1 MRTRGA
7 TAAVLLAVMLAAC
20 TPSRAEPPALPS
32 PTASPTPTAT
42 TDPTDPD
49 VLRATGTPVASGAV
63 ALTVVPPGTD
73 VRTDDDGSAHVTAPG
88 EALVVA
94 PVGMT
99 LTALADGSAVVR
111 DAGGVFVGGLVTEP
125 RGAGLSQVGPEV
137 LRLDTGSAG
146 LWFTTAV
153 VLGAVWGE
161 AEGGRSLAVTPSA
174 WARAGSQ
181 AAQEGLW
188 AQVVALA
195 PDADSPGMQA
205 QLECHELGAPD
216 KATWN
221 LEPWRPE
228 VGLVEMITARCN
240 P

>member
-1 MRTRGA
+1 MRARGA

-20 TPSRAEPPALPS
+20 TPSHAESPPPSS
-32 PTASPTPTAT
+32 PTASPGPSAT

-49 VLRATGTPVASGAV
+49 VLRATGTPVVSGAV
-63 ALTVVPPGTD
+63 ALTVAPPSTD
-73 VRTDDDGSAHVTAPG
+73 VRADDDGSVHVTAPD

-94 PVGMT
+94 PPGMT
-99 LTALADGSAVVR
+99 VTALADGSAVVR

-137 LRLDTGSAG
+137 LRLDPGSD

-153 VLGAVWGE
+153 VLTAVWGE

-188 AQVVALA
+188 AQVVAQA